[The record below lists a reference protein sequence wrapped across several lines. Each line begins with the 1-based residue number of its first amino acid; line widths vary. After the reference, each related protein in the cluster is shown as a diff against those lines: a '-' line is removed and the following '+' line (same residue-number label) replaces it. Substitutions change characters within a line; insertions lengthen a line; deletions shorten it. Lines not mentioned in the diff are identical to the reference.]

1 MSNNCLKIKKKK
13 IVHVQCFI
21 ELVRFRKFKAL
32 TQPCAPIMPF
42 LWKAPATHKRQRIQS
57 DFSRN
62 EIFLER
68 NYPEMRGL
76 FFHYKTNNL
85 LYLLRSNV
93 MQGYN
98 NNKRQEYKVTRVVHC
113 AIVCKIVLTCSVV
126 ESVQFFYFN
135 LFVFHSFFFFF
146 CPFLYLL
153 F

>member
-1 MSNNCLKIKKKK
+1 
-13 IVHVQCFI
+13 
-21 ELVRFRKFKAL
+21 
-32 TQPCAPIMPF
+32 
-42 LWKAPATHKRQRIQS
+42 
-57 DFSRN
+57 
-62 EIFLER
+62 
-68 NYPEMRGL
+68 MRGL

-153 F
+153 FWLETFGDLYLHSECKTCLQFLPLIPVSWWIGLFCFRVGCNWNRLHSLIFKGVISVIQMWETEFSKCV